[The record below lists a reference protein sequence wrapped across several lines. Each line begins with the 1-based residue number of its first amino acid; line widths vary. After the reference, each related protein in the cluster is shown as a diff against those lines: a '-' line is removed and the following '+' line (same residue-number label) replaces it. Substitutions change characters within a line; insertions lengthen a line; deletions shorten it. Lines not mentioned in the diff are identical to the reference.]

1 MNKINL
7 VDLFS
12 PGVRMIC
19 SWSAMHLADT
29 VATDKYSLA
38 GSDIFC
44 NYSRAVVFSAVYF
57 KWNKMVTNN
66 SNSLALITEQ
76 F

>member
-19 SWSAMHLADT
+19 SWSAMHFA
-29 VATDKYSLA
+29 ATIDRDKYSLA
-38 GSDIFC
+38 WTDILC
-44 NYSRAVVFSAVYF
+44 NYRRAVIFSTVHF
-57 KWNKMVTNN
+57 KWNQMVTNN
-66 SNSLALITEQ
+66 SNSFALITE
-76 F
+76 

>member
-12 PGVRMIC
+12 PGVLMIC
-19 SWSAMHLADT
+19 SWSAVHLAGT

-38 GSDIFC
+38 WSDIFC
-44 NYSRAVVFSAVYF
+44 NYRRAVIFNTVFF
-57 KWNKMVTNN
+57 KWNKMATNN
-66 SNSLALITEQ
+66 SNSCALITE
-76 F
+76 